1 MPGDLTALAT
11 DLPVWAA
18 PMAGGPSTPAL
29 VTAAARAGGL
39 GFLAG
44 GYKTPADLAAQI
56 TQVRAEGVPFGVNLF
71 APNPVP
77 VASDTY
83 RVYARALQPE
93 ADRYGLTLPAE
104 PRSEDDD
111 AWDDKIDLLL
121 KSPVPLVS
129 FTFGLPRPG
138 TVRALQ
144 EAGSLVA
151 QSVTT
156 PSEAL
161 AAAETGA
168 DVLIVQAPAAGG
180 HSATL
185 TPDRPLAPVSLP
197 DLVSDVRH
205 TVPLP
210 VIAAGGIAT
219 SADTAAALR
228 AGAGAAMVGTVLLRT
243 HESGASTPHKAALA
257 DPAFTDT
264 TVTRAFTGRPARAL
278 RNRFT
283 DTYEP
288 LAPLGYPALHHLTG
302 PLRKAA
308 SAAGD
313 TSLIHLWAGTGYR
326 QARKEPAAQTL
337 TRLAAQH
344 CPSAR
349 DSGLRDAQERSSS
362 WRTAAKD

>member
-1 MPGDLTALAT
+1 MPGDLTILGT

-29 VTAAARAGGL
+29 VQAAAQAGGL

-44 GYKTPADLAAQI
+44 GYKTTADLAAQI
-56 TQVRAEGVPFGVNLF
+56 AQVQASGAVFGVNLF

-77 VASDTY
+77 VTQDAF
-83 RVYARALQPE
+83 RAYAHALQPE
-93 ADRYGLTLPAE
+93 ADRYGLTLPTE
-104 PRSEDDD
+104 TLTEDDD
-111 AWDDKIDLLL
+111 AWADKLNLLL
-121 KSPVPLVS
+121 KAPVPLVS
-129 FTFGLPRPG
+129 FTFGLSRPD

-144 EAGSLVA
+144 DAGSLVA
-151 QSVTT
+151 QTVTT

-168 DVLIVQAPAAGG
+168 DLLIVQAPAAGG

-185 TPDRPLAPVSLP
+185 VPDRPLTPIELS
-197 DLVSDVRH
+197 DLISDVRH

-219 SADTAAALR
+219 PADTTTALR
-228 AGAGAAMVGTVLLRT
+228 AGAHAAMVGTVLLRT
-243 HESGASTPHKAALA
+243 HESGASAPHKTALA

-288 LAPLGYPALHHLTG
+288 LAPLGYPALHHLTS

-308 SAAGD
+308 TAAHD
-313 TSLIHLWAGTGYR
+313 ADLIHLWAGTGYR
-326 QARKEPAAQTL
+326 QAREEPAARTL
-337 TRLAAQH
+337 TRLAAQ
-344 CPSAR
+344 R
-349 DSGLRDAQERSSS
+349 
-362 WRTAAKD
+362 